1 MAEDGI
7 FHGPFVVSVIHVA
20 SPREQRLVVR
30 GSDTSD
36 DFYRAV
42 LGLSIAVSGETWRL
56 DLEWDAFEVGF
67 TFSLVKQ
74 SVAFDV
80 DAGLVYTLRALN
92 GLPTAPIPPFDDL
105 NRDRRL
111 HGPGPEPHAPACPS
125 AGLFAP
131 GGQRAGATRTRA
143 MDCRKRSVLVASERG
158 RDERRAGSALDGTA
172 RPAFLRSFT
181 TLEWRDGAS
190 LVPPELMR
198 TRLSLETIT
207 PPRARP
213 LRRVSY
219 SCPLPGS

>member
-7 FHGPFVVSVIHVA
+7 FHGPFVVSVIHVD

-105 NRDRRL
+105 IVTVASTDPALNPM
-111 HGPGPEPHAPACPS
+111 HPHAPPPDFS
-125 AGLFAP
+125 LP
-131 GGQRAGATRTRA
+131 
-143 MDCRKRSVLVASERG
+143 E
-158 RDERRAGSALDGTA
+158 GSA
-172 RPAFLRSFT
+172 REPPA
-181 TLEWRDGAS
+181 
-190 LVPPELMR
+190 PEQ
-198 TRLSLETIT
+198 
-207 PPRARP
+207 
-213 LRRVSY
+213 
-219 SCPLPGS
+219 